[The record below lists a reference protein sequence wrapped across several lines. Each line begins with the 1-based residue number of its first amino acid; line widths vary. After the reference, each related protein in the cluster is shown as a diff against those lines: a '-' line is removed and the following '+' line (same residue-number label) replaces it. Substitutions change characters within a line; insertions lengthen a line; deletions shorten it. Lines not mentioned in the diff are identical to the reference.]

1 MQVTTQQWNDLQN
14 WLQNE
19 VGEDNFCSWLQ
30 PLRPSEEN
38 NSAGEVTF
46 IVPTTFMR
54 DWVVRHYSEIL
65 KRGLQEVTDKTCDV
79 SYIVKSAVDAQRYLA
94 KKNDKNITS
103 SANPA
108 QKALNQQKNGL
119 YNPSETGIMSQGNPV
134 DPRFTFDN
142 FIVGHSNEFAFQA
155 ARRIAEVSD
164 LSEVKVYNPFF
175 IYGGVGLGKT
185 HLMQAIAHYMFINNP
200 KAKILYISAEKF
212 MNHFISSLKNKNIHS
227 FKQAFRTVDILM
239 VDDIQFLGGK
249 DSTQE
254 EFFHTFD
261 TLISEG
267 KQIILT
273 ADKSPNELKN
283 IEERLRS
290 RLGWGL
296 ATEMHPPSLETRIAI
311 LEKKSQALGIELNRD
326 VSMFLADRISSNVR
340 ELEGALNR
348 LVAHSTLIQQAIT
361 VETAQDLL
369 KDLFR
374 SYNHVVTLEEIQK
387 KVANY
392 YNLRIGD
399 MHSVKRTKAIARPR
413 QIAMYLSKQ
422 LTTNSYP
429 EIGKSFGGRDHTTV
443 MHAVKT
449 INKLLKT
456 DSSLQEDIQLLEK
469 LLSMPQN

>member
-1 MQVTTQQWNDLQN
+1 MQVTEKQWKTLQV

-19 VGEDNFCSWLQ
+19 VGEDNYCSWLQ

-38 NSAGEVTF
+38 HSDAEVTF
-46 IVPTTFMR
+46 VVPTTFMR
-54 DWVVRHYSEIL
+54 DWVVRHYSDIL
-65 KRGLQEVTDKTCDV
+65 KRGIKEITSEQCDV
-79 SYIVKSAVDAQRYLA
+79 SYVVQSAIDAKRYLA
-94 KKNDKNITS
+94 RGDKKGAVHKNTVPEGQS
-103 SANPA
+103 TKSE
-108 QKALNQQKNGL
+108 GM
-119 YNPSETGIMSQGNPV
+119 YNPSETGIMSQGNPL

-142 FIVGHSNEFAFQA
+142 FVVGRSNEFAFQA
-155 ARRIAEVSD
+155 ARRIAESD
-164 LSEVKVYNPFF
+164 EVAYNPFF
-175 IYGGVGLGKT
+175 LYGGVGLGKT
-185 HLMQAIAHYMFINNP
+185 HLMQAIAWQIHSRNP
-200 KAKILYISAEKF
+200 KAKILYISSEKF
-212 MNHFISSLKNKNIHS
+212 LTHFVRALRDKSIMA
-227 FKQAFRTVDILM
+227 FKEAFRSVDVLM
-239 VDDIQFLGGK
+239 VDDIQFIAGK

-261 TLISEG
+261 ALVNDR
-267 KQIILT
+267 KQVILT
-273 ADKSPNELKN
+273 ADKSPHELKN

-348 LVAHSTLIQQAIT
+348 LVAHSTLIRQSLT

-374 SYNHVVTLEEIQK
+374 TYNRVITLEEIQK
-387 KVANY
+387 KVTEY
-392 YNLRIGD
+392 YNLRTAD
-399 MHSVKRTKAIARPR
+399 MHSARRTKTIARPR
-413 QIAMYLSKQ
+413 QIAMYLSKK
-422 LTTNSYP
+422 LTTRSFP

-449 INKLLKT
+449 IEKLLST
-456 DSSLQEDIQLLEK
+456 DPSVKEDVHLLEK
-469 LLSMPQN
+469 LLSNPQS